1 LERSELP
8 EKVVLGE
15 VKYKI
20 SVFDPE
26 VKIKQE
32 KPVLSLVEV
41 YLYVSAS
48 RIVCFK
54 KFFIKALPV
63 LKIHI
68 M

>member
-8 EKVVLGE
+8 EKAVLGE

-26 VKIKQE
+26 VKMKQA

-41 YLYVSAS
+41 SS
-48 RIVCFK
+48 I
-54 KFFIKALPV
+54 
-63 LKIHI
+63 
-68 M
+68 